1 MATYRIRGQ
10 VTKQG
15 TNDTISGGTSR
26 FFPDVI
32 GLRVEAW
39 DKDVRFDDRLGHGK
53 TNSQGDFEIYFTDEA
68 YRQEPL
74 EAEINPDLFF
84 QVFRGRELVGSTE
97 QEIILFGLNSFGSLP
112 ALPAPGSSESLQPST
127 LTLIRDG
134 ITTEYRLQ
142 NLEIDGILEESPQR
156 KIFEL
161 PPTLPDRVIDVLPTL
176 DQITESGIRTTL
188 TPADGQG
195 GSLQQ
200 IVDGALGEVLGRN
213 LKTGDAKMLLTSLT
227 QAFSAKENN
236 GRTDYVWT
244 PRAYAT
250 VQTELGGML
259 TGAQAS
265 LYHRAKVA
273 LNEMLPLLNK
283 LYPMDSAADPQN
295 IEAARSIVRTEIT
308 ELVNE
313 MGTQGGPR
321 AHRVE
326 TLFHL
331 LIGDVDA
338 TEPERVGGQLKDLA
352 DMFGLTRS
360 RINTVDEEQNYS
372 NFLIIR
378 DYIVSL
384 RSSWNAYIDNSG
396 AGAFVGPQLVLLSQ
410 SLSVVAESV
419 QEVYRIMDLVFLG
432 PAERQAVWIDF
443 TQARDLDLTKEENNG
458 RFTGIAFL
466 LPDRT
471 GYPISKT
478 VQLVPP
484 MTVES
489 LLSWAW
495 QAATKEWPI
504 LAKEGGKLGIAKTIA
519 QTADRLMILIQA
531 ASYVPIQNTAFR
543 RAGVLRALRDLAFQV
558 YQVKR
563 LAEALITPLPPYGR
577 DDLLGLKSGQ
587 GYGVLE

>member
-1 MATYRIRGQ
+1 MATYRIRGR
-10 VTKQG
+10 VTKNI
-15 TNDTISGGTSR
+15 TSDTISGGTSS
-26 FFPDVI
+26 FFPEVT

-39 DKDVRFDDRLGHGK
+39 DKDVRFDDRLGNGK

-84 QVFRGRELVGSTE
+84 QVFRGRELLGSTE
-97 QEIILFGLNSFGSLP
+97 QEIILFGLNSFNSLST
-112 ALPAPGSSESLQPST
+112 LPAPGSSESLQPSS
-127 LTLIRDG
+127 LILMRDG
-134 ITTEYRLQ
+134 ITTDYRIQ
-142 NLEIDGILEESPQR
+142 NLQIDGISEESPQR
-156 KIFEL
+156 PIFEL
-161 PPTLPDRVIDVLPTL
+161 PSTPTDTVIDVLPTL

-188 TPADGQG
+188 TPVDGQG

-213 LKTGDAKMLLTSLT
+213 LKTGDAKMLLASLT
-227 QAFSAKENN
+227 QAFSAKESN

-244 PRAYAT
+244 PRAYAS

-326 TLFHL
+326 TLFQL

-443 TQARDLDLTKEENNG
+443 TQALDPELRKGNYP
-458 RFTGIAFL
+458 GIAFL

-478 VQLVPP
+478 LQLVPP

-577 DDLLGLKSGQ
+577 DDLLGLKSGE